1 MATLSLSV
9 FFFSSYYA
17 IICLSFVILI
27 QQQVLGFTP
36 YHHHA
41 PTAVRL
47 SERAGTSSTSVSN
60 TYISHYRCHLNQ
72 QMRLARDKDTKQR
85 RNRLILYE
93 STSSSSSS
101 PSPVRAVDSQTQK
114 LLEKAAK
121 LKAEAEALQ
130 SQLLADNPELAIKE
144 EEAKKKRVRFSS
156 EEIKAEVSKALEVA
170 LRKRANNEG
179 DLNTMK
185 TPYEEQQ
192 NMKQVT
198 LELETLKEKN
208 ILKKYNSDSMAYRKY
223 SGDQFKQ
230 TSGISPQEIESGAA
244 LNDYKYALGA
254 VLAVSTLCIFL
265 SIAIG
270 GFYGSLFV
278 YLFALVPITF
288 IGIGSISPG
297 IISAAV
303 VLLYNAIDE
312 QKEER
317 ECTYYASR
325 FLVGYLKGLPIQS
338 VTKDEK
344 KGYTKVN
351 FYDTPKGSFNV
362 VNMANEMA
370 TNVEGPS
377 LPETTSRR
385 VEISKEEILPY
396 TALALT
402 GSVNEKIVTGKVID
416 RLNDFIYLDA
426 LMAKVND
433 PKRLNDNDRNDLSL
447 YAAMA
452 AYRTV
457 NNNKYTIQQLTK
469 LVQEGKELA
478 DLIACVETAD

>member
-1 MATLSLSV
+1 
-9 FFFSSYYA
+9 
-17 IICLSFVILI
+17 
-27 QQQVLGFTP
+27 
-36 YHHHA
+36 
-41 PTAVRL
+41 
-47 SERAGTSSTSVSN
+47 
-60 TYISHYRCHLNQ
+60 
-72 QMRLARDKDTKQR
+72 
-85 RNRLILYE
+85 
-93 STSSSSSS
+93 
-101 PSPVRAVDSQTQK
+101 
-114 LLEKAAK
+114 
-121 LKAEAEALQ
+121 
-130 SQLLADNPELAIKE
+130 
-144 EEAKKKRVRFSS
+144 
-156 EEIKAEVSKALEVA
+156 
-170 LRKRANNEG
+170 
-179 DLNTMK
+179 
-185 TPYEEQQ
+185 
-192 NMKQVT
+192 
-198 LELETLKEKN
+198 
-208 ILKKYNSDSMAYRKY
+208 MAYRKY

-338 VTKDEK
+338 VTQEEK

-351 FYDTPKGSFNV
+351 FYDTPKGSFDM
-362 VNMANEMA
+362 VNMANEIAM
-370 TNVEGPS
+370 NVEGPS
-377 LPETTSRR
+377 LSPSSPSPEDAAQR
-385 VEISKEEILPY
+385 VEMTKEEILPY

-402 GSVNEKIVTGKVID
+402 GSVNEKLVTGKVID
-416 RLNDFIYLDA
+416 RLNDFLYLDA

-457 NNNKYTIQQLTK
+457 NNNKYTIQKLTK
-469 LVQEGKELA
+469 LVQEGKGLA
-478 DLIACVETAD
+478 DLITCVETED